1 MFLNIKSVCI
11 DFCLLRT
18 LNLEENM
25 KDADLKLLNA
35 IYQNVKMGIASM
47 EELMEICKS
56 EELKAEMSRQ
66 LSDYNVLAKECEM
79 LAKAEGLDIKDNNWF
94 DKTMLYSS
102 IKMKTCFNKSEE
114 NIAEMLIVG
123 STMGVIDVIKMK
135 NKTCCDNNE
144 ILEIALKLEDFQE
157 RNIQK
162 LKPFLC

>member
-1 MFLNIKSVCI
+1 
-11 DFCLLRT
+11 
-18 LNLEENM
+18 M

-35 IYQNVKMGIASM
+35 IYQNVKMGVESM
-47 EELMEICKS
+47 EELMGICKS
-56 EELKAEMSRQ
+56 EDLKTEMSKQ
-66 LSDYNVLAKECEM
+66 LSDYNILAKECEM
-79 LAKAEGLDIKDNNWF
+79 LAKAENLDIKDNNWF

-102 IKMKTCFNKSEE
+102 IKMKTCFNKIEE

-135 NKTCCDNNE
+135 NKTGCDNNE

>member
-1 MFLNIKSVCI
+1 
-11 DFCLLRT
+11 
-18 LNLEENM
+18 
-25 KDADLKLLNA
+25 
-35 IYQNVKMGIASM
+35 MGIASM

-135 NKTCCDNNE
+135 T
-144 ILEIALKLEDFQE
+144 KLAAIIMKFWKSPSNSRISKKETFK
-157 RNIQK
+157 N
-162 LKPFLC
+162 